1 MELSVIDQERIR
13 HQFDYICKMVMRGER
28 FTYIKQILKRSEKE
42 IPFSD
47 VPEIELNS
55 FYTTDKYPVENKH
68 YSVMGYTI
76 EVKDEKLVAAIDE
89 LTPMK
94 RAVVLL
100 HFFMGMNCTAIAK
113 LIGRDCSTIS
123 HHKRS
128 ALVLMK
134 KSMEERKRPQ

>member
-13 HQFDYICKMVMRGER
+13 HQFDYICKLVMRGER
-28 FTYIKQILKRSEKE
+28 CTYIKQILKRAEKE
-42 IPFSD
+42 IPFSE
-47 VPEIELNS
+47 VSEIELNS
-55 FYTTDKYPVENKH
+55 IHTTDEYPIESTH

-76 EVKDEKLVAAIDE
+76 EVKDERLVAAIDE
-89 LTPMK
+89 LTPVK
-94 RAVVLL
+94 RDILLL
-100 HFFMGMNCTAIAK
+100 HFFMGMNCTAIGK

-123 HHKRS
+123 HHKRR